1 MKEGEKRISI
11 AASNELQEPE
21 ILNLEFEMVGKVSGV
36 KIDDFQKITR
46 KEELKHFEITFDLLG
61 HIVVWLLILKMV
73 WLEAMDMNLFAANGN
88 LM

>member
-21 ILNLEFEMVGKVSGV
+21 ILNLEF
-36 KIDDFQKITR
+36 DDFQKITR

-61 HIVVWLLILKMV
+61 
-73 WLEAMDMNLFAANGN
+73 GT
-88 LM
+88 